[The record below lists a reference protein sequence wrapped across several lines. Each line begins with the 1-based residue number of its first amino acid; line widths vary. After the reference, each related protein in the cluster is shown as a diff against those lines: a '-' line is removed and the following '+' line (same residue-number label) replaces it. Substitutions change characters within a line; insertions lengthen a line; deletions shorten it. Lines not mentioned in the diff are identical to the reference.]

1 VSAPDTPGLNS
12 LRLEVDR
19 TRERLESTLEEI
31 ETRLN
36 PRRAVEFAKRQ
47 WHDKPLAVIAA
58 GVGVVGAVALLV
70 VRRVTRG

>member
-1 VSAPDTPGLNS
+1 MSAPDAPGLNS

-19 TRERLESTLEEI
+19 TRERLETTLEEI

-36 PRRAVEFAKRQ
+36 PRRAVEFAQRQ
-47 WHDKPLAVIAA
+47 WHERPLAVIAA

>member
-1 VSAPDTPGLNS
+1 MSAPEAPGLNS

-19 TRERLESTLEEI
+19 TREQLESTLEEI
-31 ETRLN
+31 ESRLN

-47 WHDKPLAVIAA
+47 WDERPLAVIAA

-70 VRRVTRG
+70 VRSVTRG